1 MFTLAALAAS
11 CLPTKIPTTI
21 NAAEARRILADFDVI
36 LDVRTQQE
44 WEAGHLD
51 LPSVMHVDS
60 LHQHPD
66 KVTQLQHLTCKKV
79 LVHCGI
85 GKRAAAAGVIL
96 ERARFSDVTI
106 VNPGGY
112 SQLA

>member
-1 MFTLAALAAS
+1 MLTLAALAAS
-11 CLPTKIPTTI
+11 QVPAKAPTTI
-21 NAAEARRILADFDVI
+21 SAAEAKPILAEFDAI
-36 LDVRTQQE
+36 LDVRTQNE
-44 WEAGHLD
+44 WDAGHLA
-51 LPSVMHVDS
+51 LPSVIHVDS

-66 KVTQLQHLTCKKV
+66 KVQQLQNLAGKKV

-85 GKRAAAAGVIL
+85 GKRAAAAGAVL
-96 ERARFSDVTI
+96 EAAKFSDVTI